1 MDTAAR
7 HLERDGVNG
16 ALTWTSKYGSVV
28 AGAFDMISV
37 HGLNEA
43 GLAGHVWLAES
54 DYGTPDSSRTQLGQ
68 AVWMQYFLDNFAT
81 VDEVAAWV
89 QSTDVQ
95 VVQMIDPTGGK
106 PPAIHLALGDA
117 TGDSCIIEYRE
128 GKPKVFHSRD
138 YVVMTNSTT
147 YDKQLELAKMITG
160 LGGDQPIPG
169 STLASDRFAR
179 ASYYVSRLERPKTEL
194 QAVAGMFSVIRNAAQ
209 PFRAPDLG
217 KPEAS
222 QTLWQTVS
230 DLTNKR
236 YVFASTTRPNVVWVE
251 LDQPQP
257 HPTPT
262 TTPLRTTPS
271 SPKLSQTPPA
281 ILRSDGVQQSP
292 ATSATSSKTRGTST
306 SSPWPWRSSCLMLPI
321 RRPPSRPALGVRLTM
336 STWWVSSQGEA
347 EDVP

>member
-1 MDTAAR
+1 
-7 HLERDGVNG
+7 
-16 ALTWTSKYGSVV
+16 
-28 AGAFDMISV
+28 
-37 HGLNEA
+37 
-43 GLAGHVWLAES
+43 
-54 DYGTPDSSRTQLGQ
+54 
-68 AVWMQYFLDNFAT
+68 
-81 VDEVAAWV
+81 
-89 QSTDVQ
+89 
-95 VVQMIDPTGGK
+95 
-106 PPAIHLALGDA
+106 
-117 TGDSCIIEYRE
+117 
-128 GKPKVFHSRD
+128 
-138 YVVMTNSTT
+138 MTNSPT

-179 ASYYVSRLERPKTEL
+179 ASCYVSRLERPKTEL

-209 PFRAPDLG
+209 PFRAPDPG

-222 QTLWQTVS
+222 QPLWQTVS

-321 RRPPSRPALGVRLTM
+321 RRPPSRPALGVRLTV

>member
-1 MDTAAR
+1 M
-7 HLERDGVNG
+7 
-16 ALTWTSKYGSVV
+16 

-43 GLAGHVWLAES
+43 GLAGHVLWLAES

-251 LDQPQP
+251 LDQIDFTEGTPQ
-257 HPTPT
+257 
-262 TTPLRTTPS
+262 L
-271 SPKLSQTPPA
+271 KLDLVDELA
-281 ILRSDGVQQSP
+281 IQHGIAGDVSDKFEDKGNFNF
-292 ATSATSSKTRGTST
+292 
-306 SSPWPWRSSCLMLPI
+306 
-321 RRPPSRPALGVRLTM
+321 LTM
-336 STWWVSSQGEA
+336 AMEKQLLDAADTKAA
-347 EDVP
+347 E

>member
-1 MDTAAR
+1 
-7 HLERDGVNG
+7 
-16 ALTWTSKYGSVV
+16 
-28 AGAFDMISV
+28 
-37 HGLNEA
+37 
-43 GLAGHVWLAES
+43 
-54 DYGTPDSSRTQLGQ
+54 
-68 AVWMQYFLDNFAT
+68 MQYFLDNFAT

-179 ASYYVSRLERPKTEL
+179 ASCYVSRLERPKTEL

-209 PFRAPDLG
+209 PFRAPDPG

-222 QTLWQTVS
+222 QPLWQTVS
-230 DLTNKR
+230 DPTNKW
-236 YVFASTTRPNVVWVE
+236 YVFASTTCPNVVWVE
-251 LDQPQP
+251 LDQIDFTEGTPQ
-257 HPTPT
+257 
-262 TTPLRTTPS
+262 L
-271 SPKLSQTPPA
+271 KLDLVDELA
-281 ILRSDGVQQSP
+281 IQHGIAGDVSDKFEDKGNFNF
-292 ATSATSSKTRGTST
+292 
-306 SSPWPWRSSCLMLPI
+306 
-321 RRPPSRPALGVRLTM
+321 LTM
-336 STWWVSSQGEA
+336 AMEKQLLDAADTKAA
-347 EDVP
+347 E

>member
-16 ALTWTSKYGSVV
+16 ALTWTSEYGSVV

-37 HGLNEA
+37 DGLNEA
-43 GLAGHVWLAES
+43 GLAGHVLWLAES
-54 DYGTPDSSRTQLGQ
+54 DY
-68 AVWMQYFLDNFAT
+68 
-81 VDEVAAWV
+81 
-89 QSTDVQ
+89 
-95 VVQMIDPTGGK
+95 
-106 PPAIHLALGDA
+106 DA

-138 YVVMTNSTT
+138 YVVMTNSPT

-230 DLTNKR
+230 DPTNKW
-236 YVFASTTRPNVVWVE
+236 YVFASTTCPNVVWVE
-251 LDQPQP
+251 LDQIDFTEGTPQ
-257 HPTPT
+257 
-262 TTPLRTTPS
+262 L
-271 SPKLSQTPPA
+271 KLDLVDELA
-281 ILRSDGVQQSP
+281 IQHGIAGDVSDKFEDKGNFNF
-292 ATSATSSKTRGTST
+292 
-306 SSPWPWRSSCLMLPI
+306 
-321 RRPPSRPALGVRLTM
+321 LTM
-336 STWWVSSQGEA
+336 AMEKQLLDAADTKAA
-347 EDVP
+347 E